1 MDLTL
6 QDLEAAIN
14 YWRLLRPARDPACSL
29 SPEVSILA
37 TVYALMIYHRQ
48 QSMMVEQLSMTARQL
63 LQAWREQLAQPH
75 G

>member
-1 MDLTL
+1 MDLGM

-14 YWRLLRPARDPACSL
+14 YWRALRPARDPACSL
-29 SPEVSILA
+29 SPEVSVLA

-48 QSMMVEQLSMTARQL
+48 KTMIVEQLSMTARQL
-63 LQAWREQLAQPH
+63 LQAWREQADHPH

>member
-1 MDLTL
+1 MDLSL

-14 YWRLLRPARDPACSL
+14 YWRALRPARDTAYSL

-48 QSMMVEQLSMTARQL
+48 KTMIVEQLSMTARQL
-63 LQAWREQLAQPH
+63 LQAWREQPDHPH